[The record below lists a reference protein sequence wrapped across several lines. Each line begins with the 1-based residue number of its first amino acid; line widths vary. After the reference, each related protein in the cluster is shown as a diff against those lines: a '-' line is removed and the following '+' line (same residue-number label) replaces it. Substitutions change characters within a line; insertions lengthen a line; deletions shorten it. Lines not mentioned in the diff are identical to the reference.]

1 MDIGPAERRAR
12 EGVDLVRRVP
22 LRRRVRILGL
32 ALVVLLGLGLGLR
45 WLHWQ
50 FTHVVLDDARVASDM
65 VILASRVPGW
75 VQELP
80 VTAGDRL
87 RAGDLLVQIDA
98 REAALAVE
106 ELNARIA
113 GIGARRAELQARLAM
128 VDRQS
133 ASQHEAAIAKLDSAR
148 ATLPA
153 AEAERDFA
161 VAELNRSERLIQTGA
176 GTRQRYEQLRA
187 GLDSARQRAIGAAA
201 EIRNAEALMALA
213 HAAREEMQVIARQLD
228 ALGPLERE
236 LTATRDRAALDMAD
250 RTIRMPFDGVVDRI
264 FMDPGEYVLAG
275 QRIILVHSPAQIRV
289 EANVKETDLRYFR
302 PGTPVNVTVDA
313 WPGRAFPGVVDR
325 MVEAATSEFALLP
338 SANPSGN
345 FTRITQRL
353 PLRVRLDP
361 PPPPGLLRPGML
373 VRVEA
378 EARGSGVAE
387 AREAAPRE

>member
-1 MDIGPAERRAR
+1 MDIGPTERGALD
-12 EGVDLVRRVP
+12 GTGQVRRLP
-22 LRRRVRILGL
+22 LRRRARMLGL
-32 ALVVLLGLGLGLR
+32 ALMVLLGLGLSAR

-50 FTHVVLDDARVASDM
+50 FTHVVLDDARIASDM

-75 VQELP
+75 VQSLP

-98 REAALAVE
+98 RESALAVE

-113 GIGARRAELQARLAM
+113 GVGARRAELQARLAM

-133 ASQHEAAIAKLDSAR
+133 ESQHQAAIAKLDSAR

-153 AEAERDFA
+153 AQAERDFA
-161 VAELNRSERLIQTGA
+161 EAELNRSERLIQSGA
-176 GTRQRYEQLRA
+176 GTRQRFEQLRA
-187 GLDSARQRAIGAAA
+187 GLDSARQRAIAAAA

-213 HAAREEMQVIARQLD
+213 LATREEMQVIARQLD
-228 ALGPLERE
+228 ALAPLERE
-236 LTATRDRAALDMAD
+236 LTATRDRAVLDMAD

-302 PGTPVNVTVDA
+302 PGTPVKVTVDA
-313 WPGRAFPGVVDR
+313 WPGRVFPGVVDR

-373 VRVEA
+373 VRIE
-378 EARGSGVAE
+378 AE
-387 AREAAPRE
+387 AREATLRE

>member
-1 MDIGPAERRAR
+1 MDIAPADRGTRDGVRQVRGMTLRQRAR
-12 EGVDLVRRVP
+12 LAGAA
-22 LRRRVRILGL
+22 L
-32 ALVVLLGLGLGLR
+32 ALLVALGFGAR
-45 WLHWQ
+45 WLHFQ

-75 VQELP
+75 VQALP
-80 VTAGDRL
+80 VTAGDSL
-87 RAGDLLVQIDA
+87 REGELLVQIDA
-98 REAALAVE
+98 REATLAVE
-106 ELNARIA
+106 ELNARLA
-113 GIGARRAELQARLAM
+113 GIAARRGELEARLAM

-133 ASQHEAAIAKLDSAR
+133 ASQRAAAEARLDAAR
-148 ATLPA
+148 TTLPA

-161 VAELNRSERLIQTGA
+161 EAELGRAERLIQTGA
-176 GTRQRYEQLRA
+176 GTRQRVEML
-187 GLDSARQRAIGAAA
+187 SAALHASRQRAIAAAA

-213 HAAREEMQVIARQLD
+213 QAAREEMQVIARQLES
-228 ALGPLERE
+228 LGPQERE
-236 LTATRDRAALDMAD
+236 LTAARDRAALDLAD

-275 QRIILVHSPAQIRV
+275 QRIIMVHSPAQIRI
-289 EANVKETDLRYFR
+289 EANVKETDVRHFR
-302 PGTPVNVTVDA
+302 PGSAVTVTVDA
-313 WPGRAFPGVVDR
+313 WPGQVFTGVVDR

-373 VRVEA
+373 VRVTGA
-378 EARGSGVAE
+378 TGG
-387 AREAAPRE
+387 